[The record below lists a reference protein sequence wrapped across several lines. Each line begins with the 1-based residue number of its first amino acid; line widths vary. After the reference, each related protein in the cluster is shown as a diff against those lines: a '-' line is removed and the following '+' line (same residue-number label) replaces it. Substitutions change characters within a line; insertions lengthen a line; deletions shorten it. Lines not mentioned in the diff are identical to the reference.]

1 MIYLLK
7 KIGLAIIPLALYS
20 CATTHI
26 KSIVPTDVL
35 AYCDTQARKTV
46 NEKPAKNLLPVVI
59 DKNNSFWKQG
69 CG

>member
-1 MIYLLK
+1 MCSY
-7 KIGLAIIPLALYS
+7 YS
-20 CATTHI
+20 FSPVFLGHNKYQNYRPI
-26 KSIVPTDVL
+26 DVL